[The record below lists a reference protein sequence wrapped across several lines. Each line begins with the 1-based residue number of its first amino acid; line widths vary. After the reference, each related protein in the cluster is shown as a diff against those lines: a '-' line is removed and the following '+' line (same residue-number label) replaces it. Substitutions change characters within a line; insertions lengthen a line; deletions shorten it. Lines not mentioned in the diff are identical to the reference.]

1 MPRGHEGQGVV
12 AEIELEFDDDE
23 FVKIVNHAKSLG
35 LTFDEFV
42 VKALQEFVAHYQKE
56 TP

>member
-1 MPRGHEGQGVV
+1 M

-23 FVKIVNHAKSLG
+23 FVKIANHAKSLG